1 MLLLDKEEDLGMM
14 GIFLVCRTIGMASS
28 MTILQARRRFGW
40 WQFARASCSSSSWKD
55 DGGGGENAYT
65 ILGLQ
70 RSCSVESIRAAFRDL
85 AKATHPDLQPNCAD
99 DDDSRRSSAQQ
110 FVRVLAAYQASIF
123 ILTPLFP
130 RGIASRSREA
140 EGGSEIHS
148 GFCLLDSGRSTKACS
163 L

>member
-1 MLLLDKEEDLGMM
+1 MM

-110 FVRVLAAYQASIF
+110 FVRVLAAYQIHKGVQLMMLSFKLKQITKNPRTLSGKNNNDNKNLIAQQEEEE
-123 ILTPLFP
+123 ILKLQN
-130 RGIASRSREA
+130 G
-140 EGGSEIHS
+140 
-148 GFCLLDSGRSTKACS
+148 
-163 L
+163 

>member
-1 MLLLDKEEDLGMM
+1 MM

-28 MTILQARRRFGW
+28 MMILQARRRFGW
-40 WQFARASCSSSSWKD
+40 WQFVRASSSSSWKD

-70 RSCSVESIRAAFRDL
+70 RSCSVESIRAAFREL

-110 FVRVLAAYQASIF
+110 FVRVLAAYQIHKCVQLMMLSFKLKQITKNPRALSGNNNNNLIAQQEDEE
-123 ILTPLFP
+123 ILKLQN
-130 RGIASRSREA
+130 G
-140 EGGSEIHS
+140 
-148 GFCLLDSGRSTKACS
+148 
-163 L
+163 

>member
-1 MLLLDKEEDLGMM
+1 MM

-28 MTILQARRRFGW
+28 MMILQARRRFGW
-40 WQFARASCSSSSWKD
+40 WQFVRASSSSSWKD

-70 RSCSVESIRAAFRDL
+70 RSCSVESIRAAFRKL

-123 ILTPLFP
+123 ALIPVFS
-130 RGIASRSREA
+130 SRNCITFKRSEW
-140 EGGSEIHS
+140 GSEIHS
-148 GFCLLDSGRSTKACS
+148 GFCLLDSGRSTNACS